1 MITTAIAVSSD
12 GAVSLGNGPT
22 FGILLAILFLHGCVC
37 SAATSILARLNLF
50 YVIVNGLISFFFPSM
65 ESIANITVVGT
76 TVGAII
82 ALLVCSGGNKVSTRD
97 AFTMFENNT
106 GWSNSTHS

>member
-1 MITTAIAVSSD
+1 
-12 GAVSLGNGPT
+12 
-22 FGILLAILFLHGCVC
+22 
-37 SAATSILARLNLF
+37 
-50 YVIVNGLISFFFPSM
+50 M

-82 ALLVCSGGNKVSTRD
+82 ALLVCSGGNKVPTRD

-106 GWSNSTHS
+106 GWSNSTHTNISNACEPNPLIAIQRWLGFPLGIHCTHVDAHWL